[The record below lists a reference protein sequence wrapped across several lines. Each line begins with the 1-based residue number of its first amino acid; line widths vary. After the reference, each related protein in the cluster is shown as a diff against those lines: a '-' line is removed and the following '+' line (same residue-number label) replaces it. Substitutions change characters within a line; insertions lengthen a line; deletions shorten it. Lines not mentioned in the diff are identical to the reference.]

1 MGVLS
6 WFRRRASGAQ
16 DDCTDCHGVQEHCSE
31 FVDGELP
38 PTMSAQFRAHMDA
51 CPDCNGFVA
60 TFRATVLTIRDLPRR
75 SSPATL
81 RERVSSAIARERGA
95 R

>member
-1 MGVLS
+1 MGILN

-31 FVDGELP
+31 YVDGELS
-38 PTMSAQFRAHMDA
+38 PTLAGQFRAHMDA

-60 TFRATVLTIRDLPRR
+60 TFRATVLTLRDLPRR
-75 SSPATL
+75 SPSSSL
-81 RERVSSAIARERGA
+81 RERLGAAIANERHA